1 MTTTPPRAAGDPRPE
16 ASAAEAERIGPVLAS
31 TPVTDTDVVAP
42 ESHPAGRRRRGER
55 PRWWLHIVLALGL
68 IAMIMPFVWMIL
80 GSLKSDAEIR
90 QNPTGFLPQNPTTEN
105 YETLFGRLDFTTFFI
120 NSFVVALFVTL
131 GNIVFCSMIGYALA
145 KLQFRGKKL
154 LFGLVL
160 GTLMVPGVVTFVPL
174 FVLTANL
181 GLVNSY
187 PGLILPFLISPL
199 GVFLMRQFMLS
210 LPDELIEAARI
221 DGAGEWRIFLRVI
234 MPMCGPAVATL
245 TILTFLAS
253 WNNFLWPL
261 VVATTEDMY
270 TLPVALA
277 LYSVSQNAAKYGLM
291 MAGAVVVV
299 VPVLLV
305 FVFLQRYFV
314 QGIALTGIK

>member
-1 MTTTPPRAAGDPRPE
+1 MAVSTAPPVEAVTGTRPRRSPL
-16 ASAAEAERIGPVLAS
+16 RQRPRVWLYVVLA
-31 TPVTDTDVVAP
+31 V
-42 ESHPAGRRRRGER
+42 GM
-55 PRWWLHIVLALGL
+55 
-68 IAMIMPFVWMIL
+68 IAMILPFVWMIL
-80 GSLKSDAEIR
+80 GSFKTTAEIR
-90 QNPTGFLPQNPTTEN
+90 QYPLNFWPLEPTLDNYTE
-105 YETLFGRLDFTTFFI
+105 LFVRLDFATFFA
-120 NSFVVALFVTL
+120 NSLIVAIFVTA
-131 GNIVFCSMIGYALA
+131 GNIVFSSMVGYALA
-145 KLQFRGKKL
+145 KLDFAGKKV
-154 LFGLVL
+154 LFMLVL

-187 PGLILPFLISPL
+187 PGLILPFLIAPL

-221 DGAGEWRIFLRVI
+221 DGASEWRIFLRVI
-234 MPMCGPAVATL
+234 MPLCGPAVATL

-261 VVATTEDMY
+261 VVATSEDRY

-277 LYSVSQNAAKYGLM
+277 LYSVGQNAAEYGLM

-299 VPVLLV
+299 VPILLIFVLL
-305 FVFLQRYFV
+305 QKYFV

>member
-1 MTTTPPRAAGDPRPE
+1 MALASEMTAPIAGEAPKRTRSPRGARRQAAGLGRSPRR
-16 ASAAEAERIGPVLAS
+16 S
-31 TPVTDTDVVAP
+31 
-42 ESHPAGRRRRGER
+42 ER
-55 PRWWLHIVLALGL
+55 PRWWLYIVLTVGV
-68 IAMIMPFVWMIL
+68 IAMIIPFVWMIL
-80 GSLKSDAEIR
+80 GSFKTTTEIR
-90 QNPTGFLPQNPTTEN
+90 QYPTEFLPREATFEN
-105 YETLFGRLDFTTFFI
+105 YVQLFGRLDFATFFM
-120 NSFVVALFVTL
+120 NSIIVAVFVTL
-131 GNIVFCSMIGYALA
+131 GNIVFSSMVGYALA
-145 KLQFRGKKL
+145 KLEFRGKRL

-160 GTLMVPGVVTFVPL
+160 TTLMVPGVVTFVPL

-187 PGLILPFLISPL
+187 PGLILPFLITPL

-210 LPDELIEAARI
+210 LPDDIIEAARI
-221 DGAGEWRIFLRVI
+221 DGASEWRIFLRVI
-234 MPMCGPAVATL
+234 MPLCGPAVATL
-245 TILTFLAS
+245 TILTFLGS

-277 LYSVSQNAAKYGLM
+277 LYSVGQNAAQYGLM

-299 VPVLLV
+299 VPVLIV
-305 FVFLQRYFV
+305 FVLLQRYFV

>member
-1 MTTTPPRAAGDPRPE
+1 MAT
-16 ASAAEAERIGPVLAS
+16 S
-31 TPVTDTDVVAP
+31 VAP
-42 ESHPAGRRRRGER
+42 PVVTVPTERRRRTPMQQR
-55 PRWWLHIVLALGL
+55 PRLWLYVVLGL
-68 IAMIMPFVWMIL
+68 GMIAMIMPFVWMIL
-80 GSLKSDAEIR
+80 GSFKTTAEIR
-90 QNPTGFLPQNPTTEN
+90 QYPLNFWPLEPTLDNYTE
-105 YETLFGRLDFTTFFI
+105 LFVRLDFATFFA
-120 NSFVVALFVTL
+120 NSLVVAVFVTA
-131 GNIVFCSMIGYALA
+131 GNIVFSSMVGYALA
-145 KLQFRGKKL
+145 KLDFAGKKV
-154 LFGLVL
+154 LFMLVL

-187 PGLILPFLISPL
+187 PGLILPFLIAPL

-210 LPDELIEAARI
+210 LPDDLIEAARI
-221 DGAGEWRIFLRVI
+221 DGASEWRIFLRVI
-234 MPMCGPAVATL
+234 MPLCGPAVATL

-261 VVATTEDMY
+261 VVATSEDRY

-277 LYSVSQNAAKYGLM
+277 LYSVGQNAAEYGLM

-299 VPVLLV
+299 LPILLIFVLL
-305 FVFLQRYFV
+305 QKYFV